1 MKHMIAASLLALG
14 TMTAMAHPGDISTEL
29 CSELNLSLDAGA
41 RVAVPLV
48 GEVEGGIGWG
58 LGFVGNLSGKFEAG
72 ADVGTS
78 IGGQTRLQVTSCV
91 KSRDLA
97 IMYRHGLLTDEQ
109 REAVMLYL
117 GNSLENE
124 EQNEEVT
131 NALLSASFLTSLGA
145 NRTEAVYRPVAGM
158 IDIQSR
164 MITGEISALDT
175 VDETVFAI
183 KGLAAAMPLP
193 PDLQQHLYNF
203 DSVLTQQVV
212 KVNQGLEG
220 ICDSVANGVPGPGSD
235 ALDNFCDSVLVLN
248 DGGEALQENLRAVV
262 GLIDAVGGQVAKAEV
277 VMDGVVSVAEGVD
290 GTMAKPINTL
300 NKGIT
305 AVGDATRQVAGV
317 TTRVNESIGTMTSSL
332 STVTSAANSAIAKT
346 MSLVAAPLK
355 VLAELSGSAL
365 DEAVATL
372 QRVNN
377 TLEGL
382 VGDLES

>member
-1 MKHMIAASLLALG
+1 MKKLIAASL
-14 TMTAMAHPGDISTEL
+14 MACASLTSHAHLGDISTEL
-29 CSELNLSLDAGA
+29 CSELNVSLDAAG
-41 RVAVPLV
+41 RIAVPLG

-58 LGFVGNLSGKFEAG
+58 LGFVGNLSGKFEAE

-97 IMYRHGLLTDEQ
+97 ITYRHGLLTDEQ
-109 REAVMLYL
+109 REAVMLYM
-117 GNSLENE
+117 GSSLDDA

-131 NALLSASFLTSLGA
+131 NALLAASFLTSLNA
-145 NRTEAVYRPVAGM
+145 NRTETVYRPVAGM
-158 IDIQSR
+158 IDIQTR

-175 VDETVFAI
+175 IDETVFAI

-193 PDLQQHLYNF
+193 PELQKHLYNF
-203 DSVLTQQVV
+203 DAVLTQQVV
-212 KVNQGLEG
+212 RVNEGLEG
-220 ICDSVANGVPGPGSD
+220 ICDAVANGVPGPGAD
-235 ALDNFCDSVLVLN
+235 ALDTFCDSVLVLN

-262 GLIDAVGGQVAKAEV
+262 GLIDTVGGQIKKAEV
-277 VMDGVVSVAEGVD
+277 VMDGVVTVAEGVD
-290 GTMAKPINTL
+290 STMAKPINTL
-300 NKGIT
+300 NKGIS

-317 TTRVNESIGTMTSSL
+317 TDRVNDSIGTMTSSL

-365 DEAVATL
+365 DQVVSTL
-372 QRVNN
+372 QGVNN

-382 VGDLES
+382 VGDLKS